1 MKQFLLLPLLLFSG
15 LAMGQVVIGPKGT
28 RIQLDTI
35 KWQVNGNNIFSK
47 PIGNVGVG
55 TQNPTAKFHVTGTV
69 RMDGIGSNVAQSTLL
84 TTDAN
89 GNLSKRDFS
98 NLLTEALTTTSISNA
113 GLANV
118 PSQTIKGRVSVGTGT
133 VEDLT
138 AAQATTLFNTF
149 SSTTKG
155 LVPASGGG
163 STSFLRA
170 DGVFA
175 DPSSAGRQLAA
186 LTSDVI
192 NNNATANTLEN
203 VTGLSFSVQAGITY
217 RFYATIPYT
226 SSSQTNGSRW
236 TINAPT
242 TTFLSYNSRYTLSAI
257 TETIN
262 YLSTLNAPSTCN
274 TNSNTGGNLAVIQGV
289 IIPSANGT
297 VQVRFASEISG
308 QSITAKAGASLEWW

>member
-1 MKQFLLLPLLLFSG
+1 M
-15 LAMGQVVIGPKGT
+15 
-28 RIQLDTI
+28 
-35 KWQVNGNNIFSK
+35 
-47 PIGNVGVG
+47 
-55 TQNPTAKFHVTGTV
+55 
-69 RMDGIGSNVAQSTLL
+69 
-84 TTDAN
+84 
-89 GNLSKRDFS
+89 
-98 NLLTEALTTTSISNA
+98 
-113 GLANV
+113 
-118 PSQTIKGRVSVGTGT
+118 
-133 VEDLT
+133 
-138 AAQATTLFNTF
+138 
-149 SSTTKG
+149 
-155 LVPASGGG
+155 
-163 STSFLRA
+163 
-170 DGVFA
+170 
-175 DPSSAGRQLAA
+175 
-186 LTSDVI
+186 I

-274 TNSNTGGNLAVIQGV
+274 NNSNTGGNLAVIQGV